1 MSTSTTIRST
11 VRTIERGV
19 RCGPKSQSQ
28 NNLTITARS
37 SSGHR
42 SSSPAV
48 DHVKQ
53 QLCAFIDQS
62 QIEKCELAKLNDR
75 MSSYV
80 NRVKCLE
87 CENQKLMC
95 NIHDVQV
102 QHDISK
108 YIAYLKDN
116 SQEKMRS
123 NGNKNQHLKVFQQK

>member
-1 MSTSTTIRST
+1 MSNCTTIRST

-19 RCGPKSQSQ
+19 RSGPKSQSH

-53 QLCAFIDQS
+53 QLCAFIDHS

-75 MSSYV
+75 MSCYV
-80 NRVKCLE
+80 GRVKCLE
-87 CENQKLMC
+87 NENQKLMC
-95 NIHDVQV
+95 NINDMQV
-102 QHDISK
+102 I
-108 YIAYLKDN
+108 
-116 SQEKMRS
+116 
-123 NGNKNQHLKVFQQK
+123 

>member
-1 MSTSTTIRST
+1 MSSTTIRST

-42 SSSPAV
+42 SSSPAI

-53 QLCAFIDQS
+53 QLCAFIDHS
-62 QIEKCELAKLNDR
+62 QLEKNELSKLNDR

-95 NIHDVQV
+95 NISDVQV
-102 QHDISK
+102 GLLDVENLIQSILSNIFK
-108 YIAYLKDN
+108 YKKTNFILKK
-116 SQEKMRS
+116 S
-123 NGNKNQHLKVFQQK
+123 L

>member
-1 MSTSTTIRST
+1 MSSSTTTIRST

-19 RCGPKSQSQ
+19 RCGPKSQSH

-53 QLCAFIDQS
+53 QLCAFIDHS

-75 MSSYV
+75 MSTYV

-87 CENQKLMC
+87 NENQKLMC
-95 NIHDVQV
+95 NIHDMQV
-102 QHDISK
+102 S
-108 YIAYLKDN
+108 A
-116 SQEKMRS
+116 
-123 NGNKNQHLKVFQQK
+123 

>member
-1 MSTSTTIRST
+1 MSSTTIRST

-42 SSSPAV
+42 SSSPAI

-53 QLCAFIDQS
+53 QLCAFIDHS
-62 QIEKCELAKLNDR
+62 QLEKNELAKLNDR

-95 NIHDVQV
+95 NISDVQV
-102 QHDISK
+102 GFTSSRKSYSINIVK
-108 YIAYLKDN
+108 YI
-116 SQEKMRS
+116 
-123 NGNKNQHLKVFQQK
+123 